1 MAQIQ
6 NRASKSGKVEKR
18 ILTISKTKKKIIANL
33 SNRFFIFD
41 KEPVLFNT
49 TIKENILY
57 GTKEQ
62 VSEKELRSACKEANA
77 LEFIEN
83 FTEKFETNVGP
94 GMENEIFFV
103 S

>member
-1 MAQIQ
+1 MKFL
-6 NRASKSGKVEKR
+6 KSQKFFEIFKS
-18 ILTISKTKKKIIANL
+18 ILICK
-33 SNRFFIFD
+33 

-49 TIKENILY
+49 TIRENILY
-57 GTKEQ
+57 GTKEK

-83 FTEKFETNVGP
+83 FTDKFETNVGP